1 MSNQPQIKYQTYLL
15 IESHPASLGKNL
27 EVKLDIK
34 HTGAQPLRK
43 ILEKTLNLTDEHQ
56 DYIITIYAGDIM
68 SSLIKDK
75 EIKIIDGVIRAF
87 PVKISLINQ
96 KNKFDSYIN
105 PSVDKDFFIPFVK
118 FEEMKKFF
126 GKRIEPPPH
135 KQLSPIDYI
144 PLFSEAILS
153 GLKKKVKDP
162 IYLEFLR
169 FSVDKLKKLEIIPC
183 KLFFLVYEKILNTQD
198 IDLLNSILEIFNI
211 NKIESTKKLE
221 ELNTFKEGFML
232 IYDNQEN
239 HINQIKK
246 IHNVNFLSYLIKF
259 YTVIIFYHNQFDDIS
274 TIENILTELR
284 DKNPYD
290 KLILPKMFLS
300 EFNNFY
306 RSLKINLEIKMSLM
320 AGYIQVSL
328 TYENLL
334 SAFSMIS
341 EYIKGDLNTI
351 IATINQ
357 NYEKINDI
365 CYKSQKSLKINDY
378 IVQKKEDDL
387 AKIQEN
393 LINLGQNKLNKG
405 YKAITFNNNLW
416 DIYFKDGKNEIFL
429 EFLESHLIQISL
441 NFDEIREAFE
451 YIIKYTKKSMADM
464 MELFVKNYDKL
475 EAICKKENKYINA
488 QYYLNPNINDD
499 PDAIIK
505 YLDYIIARKI
515 KSKFETINFKI
526 DLWFFY
532 INNNFNQDF
541 QLYIEKKLFEGAFYY
556 EDIMD
561 CINYGISQRHKNFSL
576 VLKLFIDNFEKINDF
591 IQKKNEYLEITRYVE
606 FKEAQDNLDE
616 IYRLISELINLEK
629 IKGYK
634 TFNFPIQIWEPY
646 SRRKDLDYLRLIRKI
661 IIKLSEM
668 DNTLNENDL
677 QLIQKIHDTG
687 LMYIKDRKLSGNN
700 LLEFLGYEEMFYN
713 QAQFNFFTTMNLIL
727 KAEITK
733 NLEEINLLK
742 EQNENLV
749 SRLEHCENK
758 IDDLKKENSELI
770 NRINEC
776 ESDIKSNS
784 RNIRDCE
791 SDIRNLKYNH

>member
-1 MSNQPQIKYQTYLL
+1 MANQPQIKYQTYLL
-15 IESHPASLGKNL
+15 IESHPASLGKNF
-27 EVKLDIK
+27 EVRLDIK

-43 ILEKTLNLTDEHQ
+43 ILEKTLNLTEEHQ

-144 PLFSEAILS
+144 PLFSEAILK
-153 GLKKKVKDP
+153 GLKKQTKDS

-441 NFDEIREAFE
+441 NLDEIRDAFE

-687 LMYIKDRKLSGNN
+687 LMYIKDKKLSGNN
-700 LLEFLGYEEMFYN
+700 LLEFLGYEEIFYN

-727 KAEITK
+727 KAEIAK

-758 IDDLKKENSELI
+758 IDDLKKENTELI
-770 NRINEC
+770 NRIDEC

>member
-1 MSNQPQIKYQTYLL
+1 MANQPQIKYQTYLL

-27 EVKLDIK
+27 EVRLDIK

-144 PLFSEAILS
+144 PLFSEAILK
-153 GLKKKVKDP
+153 GLKKQTKDP

-259 YTVIIFYHNQFDDIS
+259 YTVIIFYHYQFDDIS

-758 IDDLKKENSELI
+758 IDDLKKENTELI
-770 NRINEC
+770 NRIDEC

>member
-1 MSNQPQIKYQTYLL
+1 MANHPQIKYQTYLL

-153 GLKKKVKDP
+153 GLKKQAKDP

-211 NKIESTKKLE
+211 NKIESTKKLK

-259 YTVIIFYHNQFDDIS
+259 YTVIIFYHYQFDDIS

-488 QYYLNPNINDD
+488 QYYLNPNINND

-629 IKGYK
+629 TKGYK

-687 LMYIKDRKLSGNN
+687 LMYIKERKLSGNN

-758 IDDLKKENSELI
+758 IDDLKKENTELI
-770 NRINEC
+770 NRIDEC

>member
-1 MSNQPQIKYQTYLL
+1 MANQPQIKYQTYLL
-15 IESHPASLGKNL
+15 IESHPASLGKNF
-27 EVKLDIK
+27 EVRLDIK

-153 GLKKKVKDP
+153 GLKKQVKDP

-211 NKIESTKKLE
+211 NKIESTKKME

-259 YTVIIFYHNQFDDIS
+259 YTVIIFYHYQFDDIS

-475 EAICKKENKYINA
+475 EAICKTENKYINA

-727 KAEITK
+727 KAEIAK

>member
-1 MSNQPQIKYQTYLL
+1 M
-15 IESHPASLGKNL
+15 
-27 EVKLDIK
+27 
-34 HTGAQPLRK
+34 
-43 ILEKTLNLTDEHQ
+43 
-56 DYIITIYAGDIM
+56 
-68 SSLIKDK
+68 
-75 EIKIIDGVIRAF
+75 
-87 PVKISLINQ
+87 
-96 KNKFDSYIN
+96 
-105 PSVDKDFFIPFVK
+105 
-118 FEEMKKFF
+118 
-126 GKRIEPPPH
+126 
-135 KQLSPIDYI
+135 
-144 PLFSEAILS
+144 
-153 GLKKKVKDP
+153 
-162 IYLEFLR
+162 
-169 FSVDKLKKLEIIPC
+169 
-183 KLFFLVYEKILNTQD
+183 
-198 IDLLNSILEIFNI
+198 
-211 NKIESTKKLE
+211 
-221 ELNTFKEGFML
+221 
-232 IYDNQEN
+232 
-239 HINQIKK
+239 
-246 IHNVNFLSYLIKF
+246 
-259 YTVIIFYHNQFDDIS
+259 
-274 TIENILTELR
+274 TELR

-441 NFDEIREAFE
+441 NLDEIREAFE

-515 KSKFETINFKI
+515 KAKFETINFKI

-687 LMYIKDRKLSGNN
+687 LMYIKERKLSGNN
-700 LLEFLGYEEMFYN
+700 LLEFLGYEEIFYN

-758 IDDLKKENSELI
+758 IDDLKKENTELI

>member
-15 IESHPASLGKNL
+15 IESHPASLGKNF
-27 EVKLDIK
+27 EVRLDIK

-43 ILEKTLNLTDEHQ
+43 ILEKTLNLTEEHQ

-144 PLFSEAILS
+144 PLFSEAILK
-153 GLKKKVKDP
+153 GLKKQTKDS

-441 NFDEIREAFE
+441 NLDEIRDAFE

-687 LMYIKDRKLSGNN
+687 LMYIKDKKLSGNN
-700 LLEFLGYEEMFYN
+700 LLEFLGYEEIFYN

-758 IDDLKKENSELI
+758 IDDLKKENTELI
-770 NRINEC
+770 NRIDEC

>member
-1 MSNQPQIKYQTYLL
+1 MANHPQIKYQTYLL

-153 GLKKKVKDP
+153 GLKKQAKDP

-211 NKIESTKKLE
+211 NKIESTKKLK

-259 YTVIIFYHNQFDDIS
+259 YTVIIFYHYQFDDIS

-488 QYYLNPNINDD
+488 QYYLNPNINND

-758 IDDLKKENSELI
+758 IDDLKKENTELI
-770 NRINEC
+770 NRIDEC

>member
-1 MSNQPQIKYQTYLL
+1 MANQPQIKYQTYLL

-27 EVKLDIK
+27 EVRLDIK

-144 PLFSEAILS
+144 PLFSEAILK
-153 GLKKKVKDP
+153 GLKKQTKDP

-606 FKEAQDNLDE
+606 FKETQDNLDE

-687 LMYIKDRKLSGNN
+687 LMYIKERKLSGNN
-700 LLEFLGYEEMFYN
+700 LLEFLGYEEIFYN

>member
-1 MSNQPQIKYQTYLL
+1 MANQPQIKYQTYLL
-15 IESHPASLGKNL
+15 IESHPASLGKNF
-27 EVKLDIK
+27 EVRLDIK

-126 GKRIEPPPH
+126 GKRIEPPPL

-144 PLFSEAILS
+144 PLFSEAILK
-153 GLKKKVKDP
+153 GLKKQTKDP

-211 NKIESTKKLE
+211 NKIESTKKLK

-259 YTVIIFYHNQFDDIS
+259 YTVIIFYHYQFDDIS

-378 IVQKKEDDL
+378 IVQKKDDDL

-687 LMYIKDRKLSGNN
+687 LMYIKDKKLSGNN

>member
-1 MSNQPQIKYQTYLL
+1 MANQSQIKYQTYLL

-27 EVKLDIK
+27 EVKLDVK

-144 PLFSEAILS
+144 PLFSEAILK
-153 GLKKKVKDP
+153 GLKKQTKDP

-211 NKIESTKKLE
+211 NKIESTKKFE

-441 NFDEIREAFE
+441 NFDEIREALE

-488 QYYLNPNINDD
+488 QYYLSPNKNDD

-505 YLDYIIARKI
+505 YLDYIIDRKI

-687 LMYIKDRKLSGNN
+687 LMYIKERKLSGNN

-758 IDDLKKENSELI
+758 IDDLKKENTELI
-770 NRINEC
+770 NRIDEC

>member
-1 MSNQPQIKYQTYLL
+1 MANQPQIKYQTYLL

-144 PLFSEAILS
+144 PLFSEAILK
-153 GLKKKVKDP
+153 GLKKQTKDP

-211 NKIESTKKLE
+211 NKIESTKKPE

-259 YTVIIFYHNQFDDIS
+259 YTVIIFYHYQFDDIS

-290 KLILPKMFLS
+290 KLILPKIFLS

-306 RSLKINLEIKMSLM
+306 RNLKINLEIKMSLM

-687 LMYIKDRKLSGNN
+687 LMYIKERKLSGNN
-700 LLEFLGYEEMFYN
+700 LLEFLGYEEIFYN

-758 IDDLKKENSELI
+758 IDDLKKENTELI
-770 NRINEC
+770 NRIDEC

>member
-1 MSNQPQIKYQTYLL
+1 MANQPQIKYQTYLL
-15 IESHPASLGKNL
+15 IESHPASLGKNF
-27 EVKLDIK
+27 EVRLDIK

-43 ILEKTLNLTDEHQ
+43 ILEKTLNLTDDHQ

-144 PLFSEAILS
+144 PLFSEAILK
-153 GLKKKVKDP
+153 GLKKQTKDP

-211 NKIESTKKLE
+211 NKIESTKKFE

-259 YTVIIFYHNQFDDIS
+259 YTVIIFYHYQFDDIS

-475 EAICKKENKYINA
+475 ESICKKENKYINA

-749 SRLEHCENK
+749 NRLERCENK
-758 IDDLKKENSELI
+758 IDDLRKENSELI
-770 NRINEC
+770 KRIQEC
-776 ESDIKSNS
+776 ESDIRSNS
-784 RNIRDCE
+784 RDIRDCE

>member
-1 MSNQPQIKYQTYLL
+1 
-15 IESHPASLGKNL
+15 
-27 EVKLDIK
+27 
-34 HTGAQPLRK
+34 
-43 ILEKTLNLTDEHQ
+43 
-56 DYIITIYAGDIM
+56 
-68 SSLIKDK
+68 
-75 EIKIIDGVIRAF
+75 
-87 PVKISLINQ
+87 
-96 KNKFDSYIN
+96 
-105 PSVDKDFFIPFVK
+105 
-118 FEEMKKFF
+118 
-126 GKRIEPPPH
+126 
-135 KQLSPIDYI
+135 
-144 PLFSEAILS
+144 
-153 GLKKKVKDP
+153 
-162 IYLEFLR
+162 
-169 FSVDKLKKLEIIPC
+169 
-183 KLFFLVYEKILNTQD
+183 
-198 IDLLNSILEIFNI
+198 
-211 NKIESTKKLE
+211 
-221 ELNTFKEGFML
+221 
-232 IYDNQEN
+232 
-239 HINQIKK
+239 
-246 IHNVNFLSYLIKF
+246 
-259 YTVIIFYHNQFDDIS
+259 
-274 TIENILTELR
+274 
-284 DKNPYD
+284 
-290 KLILPKMFLS
+290 
-300 EFNNFY
+300 
-306 RSLKINLEIKMSLM
+306 MSLM

-687 LMYIKDRKLSGNN
+687 LMYIKERKLSGNN
-700 LLEFLGYEEMFYN
+700 LLEFLGYEEIFYN

-758 IDDLKKENSELI
+758 IDDLKKENTELI
-770 NRINEC
+770 NRIDEC

>member
-1 MSNQPQIKYQTYLL
+1 MANQPQIKYQTYLL

-27 EVKLDIK
+27 EVRLDIK

-144 PLFSEAILS
+144 PLFSEAILK
-153 GLKKKVKDP
+153 GLKKQTKDP

-259 YTVIIFYHNQFDDIS
+259 YTVIIFYHYQFDDIS

-441 NFDEIREAFE
+441 NLDEIREAFE

-727 KAEITK
+727 KAEIAK

>member
-1 MSNQPQIKYQTYLL
+1 MANQQQINYKTYLL
-15 IESHPASLGKNL
+15 IESHPAALGRNL
-27 EVKLDIK
+27 EVKLDMK

-43 ILEKTLNLTDEHQ
+43 ILEKTLNLTDAHQ

-75 EIKIIDGVIRAF
+75 EIKIIDGIIRAF

-126 GKRIEPPPH
+126 GKNVDPPPNVI
-135 KQLSPIDYI
+135 LSPIDYI
-144 PLFSEAILS
+144 PLFSEALLI
-153 GLKKKVKDP
+153 GLKKQVKDP

-169 FSVDKLKKLEIIPC
+169 FSVEKIKTLEIIPC
-183 KLFFLVYEKILNTQD
+183 NLFFLVYEKILNSQD
-198 IDLLNSILEIFNI
+198 IDLLNSIFEIFNI
-211 NKIESTKKLE
+211 NKIEGTKKTE
-221 ELNTFKEGFML
+221 ELNKYKEGFML

-239 HINQIKK
+239 YINQIRR

-259 YTVIIFYHNQFDDIS
+259 YTVIVFYHFQYDDIQ

-300 EFNNFY
+300 EFNSFY
-306 RSLKINLEIKMSLM
+306 RSLQIKLEIKMSLM
-320 AGYIQVSL
+320 TGYIQVSL
-328 TYENLL
+328 NYANLF

-357 NYEKINDI
+357 NYEKINQI
-365 CYKSQKSLKINDY
+365 CGESKRALKINDF
-378 IVQKKEDDL
+378 IIQKKEDDL
-387 AKIQEN
+387 VKIQEN
-393 LINLGQNKLNKG
+393 LIILGQNKLNKG
-405 YKAITFNNNLW
+405 YKAISFNNNMW
-416 DIYFKDGKNEIFL
+416 DIYFKDGKNKNYL
-429 EFLESHLIQISL
+429 EFLESYLIQTSL
-441 NFDEIREAFE
+441 NLAEILEALE
-451 YIIKYTKKSMADM
+451 YIIKYTKKSMAEM

-475 EAICKKENKYINA
+475 ETICKKENNYINA
-488 QYYLNPNINDD
+488 QYFLSPNKDD
-499 PDAIIK
+499 DTDAIIK

-515 KSKFETINFKI
+515 KAKFETINFKI

-532 INNNFNQDF
+532 INNNFNQEF
-541 QLYIEKKLFEGAFYY
+541 QLYIEQKLFEGAFYY
-556 EDIMD
+556 EDIID
-561 CINYGISQRHKNFSL
+561 CINYAVNQRHKNFSL
-576 VLKLFIDNFEKINDF
+576 VLKLFIDNFQKINDF
-591 IQKKNEYLEITRYVE
+591 IQIKNVCLDISRYVE
-606 FKEAQDNLDE
+606 FREAEDNIDE

-634 TFNFPIQIWEPY
+634 TFNFPIGIWEPY
-646 SRRKDLDYLRLIRKI
+646 SRRQDLDYLRLIRKI

-668 DNTLNENDL
+668 DKTLNENDL
-677 QLIQKIHDTG
+677 KLMQKIHDTG
-687 LMYIKDRKLSGNN
+687 LIYIRNGKLSGNN
-700 LLEFLGYEEMFYN
+700 LLEFLGYEEIFYN
-713 QAQFNFFTTMNLIL
+713 QDQFNFFATMNLLL
-727 KAEITK
+727 KAEINK

-742 EQNENLV
+742 EKNENLV
-749 SRLEHCENK
+749 NRLERCENK
-758 IDDLKKENSELI
+758 IDDLRKENSELI
-770 NRINEC
+770 KRIHEC
-776 ESDIKSNS
+776 ESDIRSNS
-784 RNIRDCE
+784 RDIRNCE

>member
-1 MSNQPQIKYQTYLL
+1 MANQPQIKYQTYLL

-27 EVKLDIK
+27 EVKLDIR

-144 PLFSEAILS
+144 PLFSEAILK
-153 GLKKKVKDP
+153 GLKKQTKDP

-365 CYKSQKSLKINDY
+365 CYKSKKSLKINDY

-441 NFDEIREAFE
+441 NLDEIREAFE

-687 LMYIKDRKLSGNN
+687 LMYIKERKLSGNN